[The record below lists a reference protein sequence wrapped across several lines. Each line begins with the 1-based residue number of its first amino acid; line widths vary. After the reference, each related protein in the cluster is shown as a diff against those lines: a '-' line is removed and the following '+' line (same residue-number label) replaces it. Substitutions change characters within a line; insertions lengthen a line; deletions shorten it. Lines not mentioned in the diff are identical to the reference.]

1 MADERCVSP
10 GDDPRAPDEWLTG
23 ETAERL
29 LRGESPA
36 SFDPAVR
43 DQAERLAE
51 VLGALSVPASAASA
65 ELRGEEAALAAFRK
79 AREAAEAER
88 TAAAFGDGAPGGEAA
103 PVAAGAG
110 EGLVRI
116 GAPARSGS
124 RSRRPRWAR
133 PVRLTLAAAMAAG
146 TLGGVAVAAGSGV
159 LPMPFHKDR
168 PAPAA
173 SVSADETHGR
183 PRVSPSAPAPQGP
196 GAGTRTPGAG
206 PGASA
211 GGAPSGGATTG
222 ADSGGTPGGTT
233 GNWWRD
239 AATACRDIRNGKSLG
254 AGRKRALEGM
264 AGGAA
269 RVGRYCDAVLAAKP
283 GAGGDDNAGDDSG
296 DGSGKGESDGK
307 GKGDG
312 KNKGGGKGGTGQG
325 DENGQGGDEDGQGGN
340 GDGRGHGRHGGG
352 RQRGAAASPS
362 PSDRTNLAP
371 GRRGAAPVPS
381 PSPTYSAL

>member
-1 MADERCVSP
+1 MADERCVPP
-10 GDDPRAPDEWLTG
+10 GDDPRDPDEWLTG

-36 SFDPAVR
+36 SLDPAVR

-51 VLGALSVPASAASA
+51 ALGALSVPAADASG

-79 AREAAEAER
+79 AREAAESER
-88 TAAAFGDGAPGGEAA
+88 TAAAFGDGAPGRAAA
-103 PVAAGAG
+103 PVAAGTG

-116 GAPARSGS
+116 GAPTRSGS

-133 PVRLTLAAAMAAG
+133 PVRLTLAAAVAAG
-146 TLGGVAVAAGSGV
+146 TLGGVAMAAGSGV
-159 LPMPFHKDR
+159 LPIPFQEDR

-183 PRVSPSAPAPQGP
+183 PRVSPSARTPQGP
-196 GAGTRTPGAG
+196 GDGTVTPRG

-222 ADSGGTPGGTT
+222 TDKGGTPGPGASRGTT

-239 AATACRDIRNGKSLG
+239 ATTACRDIRDGKDLG
-254 AGRKRALEGM
+254 NSRKRALEGL

-269 RVGRYCDAVLAAKP
+269 RVGKYCDAVLTGRP
-283 GAGGDDNAGDDSG
+283 PTGGDDDAGDGSG
-296 DGSGKGESDGK
+296 DGSGKAG
-307 GKGDG
+307 
-312 KNKGGGKGGTGQG
+312 NGGGKDKGGTGNG
-325 DENGQGGDEDGQGGN
+325 DENGQGGDEDGR
-340 GDGRGHGRHGGG
+340 GRGHHGGRH
-352 RQRGAAASPS
+352 RGAAVPPS
-362 PSDRTNLAP
+362 PADRTPAGP
-371 GRRGAAPVPS
+371 GRRAAAPVPS

>member
-10 GDDPRAPDEWLTG
+10 GDDSRAPGEWLTG

-36 SFDPAVR
+36 SLDPAAR

-51 VLGALSVPASAASA
+51 TLRALSVPAADASG

-88 TAAAFGDGAPGGEAA
+88 TAAAFGDGAPGRRAA
-103 PVAAGAG
+103 PLAAGTG

-116 GAPARSGS
+116 GAPSRSGS

-133 PVRLTLAAAMAAG
+133 PVRLTLAAAVAAG
-146 TLGGVAVAAGSGV
+146 TLGGVAMAAGSGV
-159 LPMPFHKDR
+159 LPIPFQEDR

-173 SVSADETHGR
+173 SVSAGETHGR
-183 PRVSPSAPAPQGP
+183 PRVSPSARVPQGP
-196 GAGTRTPGAG
+196 GNGMGTPGGG

-222 ADSGGTPGGTT
+222 IGKGGTPGPGASGGTT
-233 GNWWRD
+233 GSWWRE
-239 AATACRDIRNGKSLG
+239 ATTACRDIRDGKDLG
-254 AGRKRALEGM
+254 NSRKRALEGL

-269 RVGRYCDAVLAAKP
+269 RVGKYCDSVLT
-283 GAGGDDNAGDDSG
+283 GRLSTGGDDNAGDESG
-296 DGSGKGESDGK
+296 DESGEGG
-307 GKGDG
+307 
-312 KNKGGGKGGTGQG
+312 KGGGKGEGGTGKG
-325 DENGQGGDEDGQGGN
+325 DENGQGGDEDGR
-340 GDGRGHGRHGGG
+340 GRGHHGGRH
-352 RQRGAAASPS
+352 RGAVVSPS
-362 PSDRTNLAP
+362 PSDRTSLAP
-371 GRRGAAPVPS
+371 GRSSAAPVPS